1 VAKPLEGQ
9 GLVSALTDFSF
20 QRFVT
25 VRLVPVLYTLGLI
38 LGAVLASSYL
48 LTALRLGVLVTL
60 VGLVM
65 VPLGYLIFALYLRV
79 ALELVIVLFRIEE
92 GVARMA
98 PPPAPGT

>member
-1 VAKPLEGQ
+1 
-9 GLVSALTDFSF
+9 
-20 QRFVT
+20 
-25 VRLVPVLYTLGLI
+25 
-38 LGAVLASSYL
+38 
-48 LTALRLGVLVTL
+48 
-60 VGLVM
+60 